1 MIAAGIPERRAV
13 WANAARILCVR
24 PDNLGDVVMTT
35 PAFHALKVDPQTRRT
50 NRHLALLT
58 SRSGATAAPHLT
70 DIDDVIVCDV
80 PWAKHA
86 NAADAE
92 QTRALVD
99 TLRDGA
105 FDAAV
110 IFTVHTQN
118 PLPAAML
125 CFLAG
130 IPLRLAHCREN
141 PYALLSDWIADPDAR
156 IAATAPGDVRHEV
169 RRQLELVQH
178 VTDVAA
184 HLPHR
189 LRFNVRPADR
199 DAVRA
204 KLAARGVTTDTPW
217 IVLHPGATAASRRYP
232 PDRFAQIACTLA
244 NRYGCPVLVTG
255 APAEAELVQQVCLPG
270 LIAGQRVMN
279 LAGALTLGELAALIE
294 GAALLVSNNSG
305 PVHLAA
311 ATQTPVVD
319 LYALTNPQHTPW
331 AVPHAVLSHQVP
343 CRYCYRSVCPLGHQ
357 ACLTGVTEEEVVAA
371 AHPLWQSSRV
381 AQALWPAPAV
391 PVLPVSNAP
400 TPVA

>member
-1 MIAAGIPERRAV
+1 MSAMGIPERRAV

-35 PAFHALKVDPQTRRT
+35 PAFHALKADDRSGQQR
-50 NRHLALLT
+50 RHLTLLT
-58 SRSGATAAPHLT
+58 SRAGATAAPHLS
-70 DIDDVIVCDV
+70 DIDDVIACDV

-92 QTRALVD
+92 QTCALVD
-99 TLRDGA
+99 TLREGA

-110 IFTVHTQN
+110 IFTVHTQS

-156 IAATAPGDVRHEV
+156 VAATAPGDVRHEV
-169 RRQLELVQH
+169 RRQLDLVRH
-178 VTDVAA
+178 VSDVPA

-189 LRFNVRPADR
+189 LRFTVRSADR
-199 DAVRA
+199 DALRA
-204 KLAARGVTTDTPW
+204 KLAARGVNADAPW

-232 PDRFAQIACTLA
+232 ADRFARIARTLA
-244 NRYGCPVLVTG
+244 QRYGCPVLVTG
-255 APAEAELVQQVCLPG
+255 APAEDELVQQVCLPG
-270 LIAGQRVMN
+270 LAAGQRVLN

-311 ATQTPVVD
+311 AMQTPVVD

-357 ACLTGVTEEEVVAA
+357 ACLTGVTEDEVIVAA
-371 AHPLWQSSRV
+371 HGLWQPTRV
-381 AQALWPAPAV
+381 AQTLWPAAAPSAV
-391 PVLPVSNAP
+391 RAK
-400 TPVA
+400 TPVT

>member
-1 MIAAGIPERRAV
+1 MSLAGIPERRAV
-13 WANAARILCVR
+13 WAQASRILCVR

-35 PAFHALKVDPQTRRT
+35 PAFHALKTSGPAG
-50 NRHLALLT
+50 RHLTLLT
-58 SRSGATAAPHLT
+58 SHAGAIAQPHLS
-70 DIDDVIVCDV
+70 DIDSVIACDV

-86 NAADAE
+86 NTADAT
-92 QTRALVD
+92 QTHALVNM
-99 TLRDGA
+99 LRDGH

-110 IFTVHTQN
+110 IFTVHTQS

-125 CFLAG
+125 AFLAG

-141 PYALLSDWIADPDAR
+141 PYALLTDWIADPDAR

-169 RRQLELVQH
+169 RRQLDLICH
-178 VTDVAA
+178 VVDVPAQ
-184 HLPHR
+184 LSQR
-189 LRFNVRPADR
+189 LRFKVLPHDR

-204 KLAARGVTTDTPW
+204 KLAQQGIGTAAPW

-232 PDRFAQIACTLA
+232 PERFAHVACTLA
-244 NRYGCPVLVTG
+244 QRYGCAVLVTG
-255 APAEAELVQQVCLPG
+255 APAEAALVQQVCAAG
-270 LIAGQRVMN
+270 IAAGQRVIN
-279 LAGALTLGELAALIE
+279 LAGAFTLGELAALIE

-331 AVPHAVLSHQVP
+331 AVPHAVLSHDVP

-357 ACLTGVTEEEVVAA
+357 ACLTGVAEDEVIAA
-371 AHPLWQSSRV
+371 AHALWQPARV
-381 AQALWPAPAV
+381 AQALWPAPRSAT
-391 PVLPVSNAP
+391 PSAAA
-400 TPVA
+400 PVA

>member
-1 MIAAGIPERRAV
+1 MNVAGIPERRAV

-35 PAFHALKVDPQTRRT
+35 PAFHALKASGPAD
-50 NRHLALLT
+50 RHLTLLT
-58 SRSGATAAPHLT
+58 SRAGAIAQPHLS
-70 DIDDVIVCDV
+70 DIDDVIACDV

-92 QTRALVD
+92 QTTALIR
-99 TLRDGA
+99 TLREGA

-141 PYALLSDWIADPDAR
+141 PYALLTDWIADADAR

-169 RRQLELVQH
+169 RRQLDLVAQVVDTH
-178 VTDVAA
+178 A
-184 HLPHR
+184 HLPQR
-189 LRFNVRPADR
+189 LRFTVRAADR

-204 KLAARGVTTDTPW
+204 KLAAHGIGPRTPW

-232 PDRFAQIACTLA
+232 PERFARIANVLA
-244 NRYGCPVLVTG
+244 QRYDCPVLVTG
-255 APAEAELVQQVCLPG
+255 APGEAELVAQVCAPG
-270 LIAGQRVMN
+270 QAAGQRVFN
-279 LAGALTLGELAALIE
+279 LAGALVLGELAALIE

-331 AVPHAVLSHQVP
+331 AVPHAVLSHDVP

-357 ACLTGVTEEEVVAA
+357 ACLTGVTEDEVIAA
-371 AHPLWQSSRV
+371 THALWQPTRV
-381 AQALWPAPAV
+381 AQALWPALASPGSA
-391 PVLPVSNAP
+391 AP

>member
-1 MIAAGIPERRAV
+1 MIAAGIPKRRAV
-13 WANAARILCVR
+13 WAHAARILCVR

-35 PAFHALKVDPQTRRT
+35 PAFHALKADGCRQRT
-50 NRHLALLT
+50 DRHLTLLT
-58 SRSGATAAPHLT
+58 SRAGATAAPHLS

-92 QTRALVD
+92 QTRALID
-99 TLRDGA
+99 TLRTGA

-156 IAATAPGDVRHEV
+156 VAATAPGDVRHEV
-169 RRQLELVQH
+169 RRQLDLVQH

-189 LRFNVRPADR
+189 LRFTVRPADR
-199 DAVRA
+199 DAVRT
-204 KLAARGVTTDTPW
+204 KLGARGVSTDTSW

-232 PDRFAQIACTLA
+232 PERFAHIACTLA
-244 NRYGCPVLVTG
+244 QRYACPVLVTG

-270 LIAGQRVMN
+270 LIAGQRVLN

-357 ACLTGVTEEEVVAA
+357 ACLTGVTEDEVIAA
-371 AHPLWQSSRV
+371 AHALWQPARA
-381 AQALWPAPAV
+381 AQVLWPALAGAAPSA
-391 PVLPVSNAP
+391 SAAP
-400 TPVA
+400 TPVS

>member
-1 MIAAGIPERRAV
+1 MTLSGIPERRAV

-35 PAFHALKVDPQTRRT
+35 PAFHALKASGPAG
-50 NRHLALLT
+50 RHLTLLT
-58 SRSGATAAPHLT
+58 SRAGAIAQPHLG
-70 DIDDVIVCDV
+70 DIDDVIACDV

-92 QTRALVD
+92 QTAALIR
-99 TLRDGA
+99 TLREGA

-141 PYALLSDWIADPDAR
+141 PYALLTDWVADADAR
-156 IAATAPGDVRHEV
+156 IAPTAPGDVRHEV
-169 RRQLELVQH
+169 RRQLDLVAQ
-178 VTDVAA
+178 VVDTPV
-184 HLPHR
+184 HLPQR
-189 LRFNVRPADR
+189 LRFTVRAADR
-199 DAVRA
+199 EAVRT
-204 KLAARGVTTDTPW
+204 KLAAYGIDAGAPW

-232 PDRFAQIACTLA
+232 PERFAHIARVLA
-244 NRYGCPVLVTG
+244 QRYGCPVLVTG
-255 APAEAELVQQVCLPG
+255 APAEAELVEQVCAPG
-270 LIAGQRVMN
+270 RAAGQRVVN
-279 LAGALTLGELAALIE
+279 LAGALVLGELAALIE

-331 AVPHAVLSHQVP
+331 AVPHAVLSHDVP

-357 ACLTGVTEEEVVAA
+357 ACLTGVTEDEVIAA
-371 AHPLWQSSRV
+371 THALWQPTRV
-381 AQALWPAPAV
+381 AQALWPARVPPAA
-391 PVLPVSNAP
+391 SAP

>member
-1 MIAAGIPERRAV
+1 M
-13 WANAARILCVR
+13 
-24 PDNLGDVVMTT
+24 
-35 PAFHALKVDPQTRRT
+35 
-50 NRHLALLT
+50 
-58 SRSGATAAPHLT
+58 
-70 DIDDVIVCDV
+70 
-80 PWAKHA
+80 
-86 NAADAE
+86 
-92 QTRALVD
+92 
-99 TLRDGA
+99 
-105 FDAAV
+105 
-110 IFTVHTQN
+110 
-118 PLPAAML
+118 
-125 CFLAG
+125 
-130 IPLRLAHCREN
+130 
-141 PYALLSDWIADPDAR
+141 
-156 IAATAPGDVRHEV
+156 
-169 RRQLELVQH
+169 
-178 VTDVAA
+178 
-184 HLPHR
+184 
-189 LRFNVRPADR
+189 
-199 DAVRA
+199 RA
-204 KLAARGVTTDTPW
+204 KLAERGITTDAPW

-232 PDRFAQIACTLA
+232 PDRFAHIACTLA

-279 LAGALTLGELAALIE
+279 LAGVLTLGELAALIE

-381 AQALWPAPAV
+381 AQALWPGAAMAASSA
-391 PVLPVSNAP
+391 SNAP

>member
-1 MIAAGIPERRAV
+1 MSVAGIPDRRAV
-13 WANAARILCVR
+13 WANASRILCVR

-35 PAFHALKVDPQTRRT
+35 PAFHALKAAARADGAR
-50 NRHLALLT
+50 RHLTLLT
-58 SRSGATAAPHLT
+58 SRAGATAVPHLS
-70 DIDDVIVCDV
+70 DIDDVIACDV

-86 NAADAE
+86 NAADAD
-92 QTRALVD
+92 QTGALVD
-99 TLRDGA
+99 TLGQGA

-141 PYALLSDWIADPDAR
+141 PYALLTDWIADADAR

-169 RRQLELVQH
+169 RRQLDLVAQ
-178 VTDVAA
+178 VTAVPP

-189 LRFNVRPADR
+189 LRFTVRPADR
-199 DAVRA
+199 DTVRT
-204 KLAARGVTTDTPW
+204 KLSARGIRHDAPW

-232 PDRFAQIACTLA
+232 PDRFARIARALA
-244 NRYGCPVLVTG
+244 ARYGCPVLVTG
-255 APAEAELVQQVCLPG
+255 APAEAELVQQVCRPG
-270 LIAGQRVMN
+270 LVAGQPVLD

-311 ATQTPVVD
+311 ATLTPVVD

-357 ACLTGVTEEEVVAA
+357 ACLTGVAEDDVIAA
-371 AHPLWQSSRV
+371 AQGLWQPTRV
-381 AQALWPAPAV
+381 AQALWPQRASPAPSATG
-391 PVLPVSNAP
+391 AM